1 MGLVL
6 ALWVAVVVNLLEF
19 RVRSRS
25 RPSKLV
31 SVNIMVSFLGL
42 SIFQFGTFISLDLLD
57 GALIRPARLGVILSS
72 PMKVAYVAADVA
84 SNLTLNDRWSTSRRA
99 LPVRRRKLF
108 IVHKYEL
115 LG

>member
-6 ALWVAVVVNLLEF
+6 ALRVAVVVNLLKF
-19 RVRSRS
+19 RVRIMS

-31 SVNIMVSFLGL
+31 SIDVVTIFFRL

-84 SNLTLNDRWSTSRRA
+84 SNLTLNDRGSTSRRA
-99 LPVRRRKLF
+99 LAVR
-108 IVHKYEL
+108 
-115 LG
+115 

>member
-6 ALWVAVVVNLLEF
+6 ALRVAVVVNLLKF
-19 RVRSRS
+19 RVRIMG

-31 SVNIMVSFLGL
+31 SIDVVTIFFRL

-84 SNLTLNDRWSTSRRA
+84 SNLTLNDRGSTSRRA
-99 LPVRRRKLF
+99 LAVR
-108 IVHKYEL
+108 
-115 LG
+115 

>member
-19 RVRSRS
+19 RVRIMG

-31 SVNIMVSFLGL
+31 SIDVVTVFFRL

-84 SNLTLNDRWSTSRRA
+84 SNLTLNDRGSTSRRA
-99 LPVRRRKLF
+99 LAVR
-108 IVHKYEL
+108 
-115 LG
+115 